1 MIELYLICGKEVLK
15 KNMSGYHKDNA
26 TIGHIISLSNGGNH
40 SMNNIQLECM
50 ECNVKKGNRDT
61 I

>member
-1 MIELYLICGKEVLK
+1 MLK
-15 KNMSGYHKDNA
+15 KNISGYHKDNA

-40 SMNNIQLECM
+40 SMDNVQLECM
-50 ECNVKKGNRDT
+50 ECNVKKGNRDA